1 MMQAAH
7 STETAENFGI
17 GSPKT
22 LRWFEAQEQST
33 SNVIDELDPRS
44 SENMAINPAT
54 SPAYYGL
61 WTNDINYRH
70 LQEFTQKG
78 MYDELW
84 LTNNS
89 VDISTSI
96 DDETIKNLKASKAK
110 NEVGR
115 LFSLATFIDLEPGMT
130 NEFSEGLEEIVERY
144 GELALLEIQDIIL
157 NNETASSIASEALK
171 YIGNTNSK
179 VWQYERRLML
189 ETCLLNSNSVWARDG
204 AGLGLS
210 FLGDPKSVEI
220 LQRAIQQETSQAL
233 KKDLTQVLY
242 QLEKL
247 SLSS

>member
-1 MMQAAH
+1 MQVAP
-7 STETAENFGI
+7 STGTAQNSGVA
-17 GSPKT
+17 SSRAR
-22 LRWFEAQEQST
+22 RWIEAQGQST

-54 SPAYYGL
+54 SPASYGL
-61 WTNDINYRH
+61 WTNDINYRL
-70 LQEFTQKG
+70 LQEFTQLS
-78 MYDELW
+78 MNDEIW

-89 VDISTSI
+89 VDISTPI
-96 DDETIKNLKASKAK
+96 VDYIFKNLETASKAK
-110 NEVGR
+110 SEVRR
-115 LFSLATFIDLEPGMT
+115 LFSLATFVDLEPGMT

-171 YIGNTNSK
+171 YIGNTDSK

-247 SLSS
+247 SLG